1 MRTAS
6 EAVRK
11 VKLVHIHLQM
21 SAKSFASFAKNFAN
35 FAVKIISYP
44 KNSET
49 QSNKKKS
56 LAPKVVTKTFRTA
69 S

>member
-1 MRTAS
+1 
-6 EAVRK
+6 
-11 VKLVHIHLQM
+11 M

-56 LAPKVVTKTFRTA
+56 LAPKVVTNTFRTA
-69 S
+69 SKEHRAKFINAEFFRQPV